1 MVSDW
6 GDEEDIALGDA
17 GDGVLESDLTSRV
30 SEEAAIG
37 EGDACRWTGFSF
49 QV

>member
-6 GDEEDIALGDA
+6 GDEEGIALDDA

-30 SEEAAIG
+30 GEEAAIG
-37 EGDACRWTGFSF
+37 EGDVRRWTEFSF
-49 QV
+49 